1 MIDELRQDV
10 SFALRQLRS
19 APAFTIVAVAT
30 LALGIGANSAIFAL
44 VDATLLRPLPYAE
57 PERLVTIW
65 ETSAATPRGFA
76 SPLNMIDWE
85 SRGRSFEK
93 IAGYTPSM
101 GNMVMSGNDG
111 NALTVSRQWVTA
123 GIFDVLGVRPIAGR
137 TFTAEDEQQRAS
149 VVVLSEGLWD
159 TRFNRDP
166 NIVGQEMRF
175 DGELWRI
182 VGIMP
187 KTFEILGRTNMWAM
201 RPLVNLPPRARAA
214 YQLQAVGRLK
224 AGVGVLA
231 AQSDLAAVAEGLAR
245 EYPDFNKGRTVTV
258 EPLRATMI
266 GSDIKT
272 TSMLFLGVVGFVL
285 LICCANVANLLLARA
300 TARTRELAVRSALG
314 AGRRRIIRQLLT
326 ESVVLSLIGGLLA
339 IAVGAAI
346 LRVAPVLIP
355 DGLLPAA
362 VSLSFDARV
371 VAFCAAASL
380 LVGVVFGM
388 APAFQA
394 TSFSSPEVMGSD
406 SRTTTGGGGRL
417 RNLFVVGQVAT
428 AVLLLF
434 GAGLLLRTLIAVSSY
449 DRGYRAGSVL
459 SMLVDP
465 LGSAYPTPE
474 KLQQFFDQVE
484 AEVRAVPGVAD
495 IGWSSALPLGQS
507 IFGEYPFHYEIVGD
521 PPLDAARKPT
531 TAFQIVSPTY
541 FSTLELPIVAGRGFD
556 NRDIRGNPRVVIV
569 NEAFAR
575 SLGGR
580 NPIGLQV
587 SFKAV
592 DAAPTDKPA
601 IAEIV
606 GVAKQVKFRPDE
618 SRDYVQIYVPLA
630 QDLIGD
636 VLMLVSSKTGR
647 AGALTPAIRSAISR
661 IDREQLVSVAE
672 ITTLEDVEWAA
683 TGRHR
688 FRAVMVASFAGLA
701 VTLAMVGVF
710 GVLAYSVQQRM
721 KDFGVRRALGAT
733 TNDVMS
739 LVISNAAR
747 LVGVGAVVGLV
758 LAAVFGRLITS
769 MLFGVEPLDAATF
782 GLVAIVLLITAAA
795 AIAGPA
801 WRAARID
808 PAAVLR
814 GK

>member
-19 APAFTIVAVAT
+19 APAFTMVAAVT

-44 VDATLLRPLPYAE
+44 VDATLLRPLPYTT

-76 SPLNMIDWE
+76 SPLNMVDWQT
-85 SRGRSFEK
+85 RGRTFEK

-101 GNMVMSGNDG
+101 GSMVMSGNDG
-111 NALTVSRQWVTA
+111 NALTVSRQWVSA
-123 GIFDVLGVRPIAGR
+123 GIFDVLGVPPIVGR
-137 TFTAEDEQQRAS
+137 TFTTEDEQQRAN
-149 VVVLSEGLWD
+149 VVVLSEALWE

-166 NIVGQEMRF
+166 GIVGKEVRL
-175 DGELWRI
+175 DGALWRV

-187 KTFEILGRTNMWAM
+187 KDFEILGRTSMWAM
-201 RPLVNLPPRARAA
+201 RPFVNMPPRARGA
-214 YQLQAVGRLK
+214 YMLQAVGRLK
-224 AGVGVLA
+224 PGVGVAA
-231 AQSDLAAVAEGLAR
+231 AQSDLTAVAEGLAR

-258 EPLRATMI
+258 EPLRDTMI
-266 GSDIKT
+266 GSDLKT
-272 TSMLFLGVVGFVL
+272 TSMLFLGVVAFVL
-285 LICCANVANLLLARA
+285 LICCGNVANLLLARA
-300 TARTRELAVRSALG
+300 TARTRELAVRAALG
-314 AGRRRIIRQLLT
+314 AGRRRIVRQLLT
-326 ESVVLSLIGGLLA
+326 ESVMLALIGGALG
-339 IAVGAAI
+339 IALGAAI

-355 DGLLPAA
+355 EGLLPATVA
-362 VSLSFDARV
+362 LSFDMRV
-371 VAFCAAASL
+371 VAFCVVASL
-380 LVGVVFGM
+380 LVGVLFGI
-388 APAFQA
+388 APAWQA
-394 TSFSSPEVMGSD
+394 MSFSSPEVMGSD

-417 RNLFVVGQVAT
+417 RNLFVVSEVAT

-495 IGWSSALPLGQS
+495 IGWSTALPLGDS

-521 PPLDAARKPT
+521 APVDAVRKPT

-541 FSTLELPIVAGRGFD
+541 FSTLELPIVAGRAFD
-556 NRDIRGNPRVVIV
+556 TRDTRGNPRVAIV

-580 NPIGLQV
+580 TPIGLQV
-587 SFKAV
+587 TYKPV
-592 DAAPTDKPA
+592 DAPTAKPTNVQ
-601 IAEIV
+601 IV

-618 SRDYVQIYVPLA
+618 SRDYVQMYVPLA
-630 QDLIGD
+630 QDPVDD
-636 VLMLVSSKTGR
+636 VLMLVRSKTGR
-647 AGALTPAIRSAISR
+647 ADALTPAVRAAVSR
-661 IDREQLVSVAE
+661 IDKDQLVSVAE
-672 ITTLEDVEWAA
+672 VKTLEDVEWAA

-688 FRAVMVASFAGLA
+688 FRAVMVAAFAALA
-701 VTLAMVGVF
+701 VTLAMVGIF
-710 GVLAYSVQQRM
+710 GILAYSVQQRM
-721 KDFGVRRALGAT
+721 RDFGVRRALGAS

-739 LVISNAAR
+739 LVVTNAAR
-747 LVGVGAVVGLV
+747 LIGVGAMIGLV
-758 LAAVFGRLITS
+758 LAAMFSRLIAT
-769 MLFGVEPLDAATF
+769 MLFGVQPLDAATF
-782 GLVAIVLLITAAA
+782 GLVAIVLLITGAL

-814 GK
+814 SK